1 MIMGC
6 EKSGPG
12 NFGRLAFLIAIAFLL
27 NGQVPVNAF
36 QDTNT
41 DSVTDDQEAVDLFDG
56 STLNGWSGDETFWSV
71 ADGAIVG
78 QTTAEHPT
86 EKNTFL
92 IFKDEVSNFE
102 LELEFRLTGG
112 NSGLQFRSSDKGDHR
127 VTGYQADFD
136 ATNSYTGIIYEEG
149 GRGILVPRAK
159 HVVIDSAGKRSTS
172 DEATCDEKAFVE
184 NIKSGD
190 WNTCKVI
197 ADGSQITHMINGI
210 VSAQLDDGET
220 GKARESGI
228 IALQLHAGPPM
239 KVEFRNI
246 RLKRLP

>member
-1 MIMGC
+1 MMMRYEI
-6 EKSGPG
+6 
-12 NFGRLAFLIAIAFLL
+12 NWRLVLARTTAVAGICILSTW
-27 NGQVPVNAF
+27 QTPVHAF
-36 QDTNT
+36 QETKVDAER
-41 DSVTDDQEAVDLFDG
+41 QVDLFDG
-56 STLNGWSGDETFWSV
+56 SSLTGWTGDKSFWSV

-78 QTTAEHPT
+78 QTTKEHPT

-92 IFKDEVSNFE
+92 IFEDEVANFE
-102 LELEFRLTGG
+102 LELEFRITGG
-112 NSGLQFRSSDKGDHR
+112 NSGLQFRSTDNGDHR

-149 GRGILVPRAK
+149 GRGILAPRAK
-159 HVVIDSAGKRSTS
+159 HVVIDNAGTRTTS
-172 DEATCDEKAFVE
+172 DEATCDEKAFVDK
-184 NIKSGD
+184 IKSGD

-220 GKARESGI
+220 GKAREAGI
-228 IALQLHAGPPM
+228 LALQLHAGPPM
-239 KVEFRNI
+239 KVEFRKI